1 MNLKKALIVDD
12 SRLAQFVLKK
22 MLVEQDME
30 VDTSESAEEALGY
43 LSKYKPDVIF
53 LDHTMPGMN
62 GLEVL
67 KVIKDNPDTAP
78 IPVMMYTSQEDS
90 TYMSKARELGAI
102 EVLPKQLSPTEL
114 QQVLTKLKLSDNIGE
129 DITVAANEPVADI
142 SDSTVSEP
150 LTEDLPAGTLTK
162 NKEELEK
169 LVHDAEAALN
179 HEAVQ
184 QRLQHKIEQ
193 QKDAFEQEISALH
206 EKMDALIP
214 AAESSSN
221 RQNFWNNVF
230 WAAIYCV
237 TVVVFAAIYFQQKTD
252 IQQLS
257 VAQKRPTQE
266 TSQPAT
272 PPNRTI
278 EQTVPPVTS
287 NIISPQAQGNNNQ
300 QVALSSLEN
309 SINSNN
315 QIPFGELL
323 LGETIQANLNELI
336 PRLQNINFSGRVNV
350 QAHDG
355 TFCVNTNNSGQFELA
370 ADDAP
375 VSQCQITESSSR
387 LADIASIG
395 LLQLVTA
402 SNQSPD
408 SNFIITIN
416 PLGINSPLENYP
428 EITDKTTAGE
438 WNTIA
443 LKNRRVE
450 TKLISSNSP

>member
-1 MNLKKALIVDD
+1 
-12 SRLAQFVLKK
+12 

-30 VDTSESAEEALGY
+30 VDTSESAEEAFGY
-43 LSKYKPDVIF
+43 LSKHKPDVIF

-62 GLEVL
+62 GLEAL

-90 TYMSKARELGAI
+90 TYMSQARELGAV
-102 EVLPKQLSPTEL
+102 EVLPKQLKPSEL
-114 QQVLTKLKLSDNIGE
+114 QHVLTQLRLSDNIKE
-129 DITVAANEPVADI
+129 DITVAANEPIVDTH
-142 SDSTVSEP
+142 DSTDIEA
-150 LTEDLPAGTLTK
+150 TADDLPAGTLSQ
-162 NKEELEK
+162 NKGELEK
-169 LVHDAEAALN
+169 LVRDAEVALN

-193 QKDAFEQEISALH
+193 QKDVFEQEISALH

-214 AAESSSN
+214 AAENSSN
-221 RQNFWNNVF
+221 RQSFWNNVF
-230 WAAIYCV
+230 WAAIYCI
-237 TVVVFAAIYFQQKTD
+237 TVVVFAAVYFQQKND

-257 VAQKRPTQE
+257 VAQQGPAPDISRQ
-266 TSQPAT
+266 TSSNRNFNEAAQPSTNSLAT
-272 PPNRTI
+272 
-278 EQTVPPVTS
+278 
-287 NIISPQAQGNNNQ
+287 NNNASSQSQGLQTQTDSAQ
-300 QVALSSLEN
+300 QALKSLEDSVN
-309 SINSNN
+309 SSN

-323 LGETIQANLNELI
+323 LGETVQASLNELI
-336 PRLQNINFSGRVNV
+336 PKLQSINFSGRVNV

-370 ADDAP
+370 ADDSP

-438 WNTIA
+438 WNAVA

-450 TKLISSNSP
+450 TKLINSTSP